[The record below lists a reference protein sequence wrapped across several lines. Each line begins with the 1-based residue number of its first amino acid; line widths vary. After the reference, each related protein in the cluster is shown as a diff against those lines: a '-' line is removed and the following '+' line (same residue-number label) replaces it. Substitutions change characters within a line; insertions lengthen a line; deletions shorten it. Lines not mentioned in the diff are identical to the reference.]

1 MLIMY
6 MSNTRGTSCY
16 WHWTQTQVPKDG
28 GPTGVDEWRS
38 LAYVILAT
46 AYVPFV
52 PLLQDPDNAF
62 TNKKRDLEA
71 VFDDATP
78 IKEEGGP
85 RDKNPDATAAELQ
98 KRMKDAFQ
106 VMQVELRALNDQWEY
121 TGTGK
126 IAEADLNYQYFRPL
140 PKDLT
145 TGPGY

>member
-1 MLIMY
+1 
-6 MSNTRGTSCY
+6 MSNTREISCY

-38 LAYVILAT
+38 LAFVTLAT
-46 AYVPFV
+46 AYVDFC
-52 PLLQDPDNAF
+52 PLLQDPDNAIAD
-62 TNKKRDLEA
+62 KKRDLES

-78 IKEEGGP
+78 VKVQGAF
-85 RDKNPDATAAELQ
+85 RDKDPDETAAKLQ
-98 KRMKDAFQ
+98 SQMKDAFQ
-106 VMQVELRALNDQWEY
+106 VMQVDLRALNDEWEY
-121 TGTGK
+121 TGKGK

>member
-1 MLIMY
+1 
-6 MSNTRGTSCY
+6 MSDTREISCH

-38 LAYVILAT
+38 LAFVILGT

-62 TNKKRDLEA
+62 TNNERDLEA

-78 IKEEGGP
+78 VKVEGGP
-85 RDKNPDATAAELQ
+85 RDQNPDGTAAELQ
-98 KRMKDAFQ
+98 NRMKHAFQ

-121 TGTGK
+121 TGTGN

-140 PKDLT
+140 PKNLT